1 MAEQLNT
8 ERVRTAT
15 RGILSRFYTSPY
27 ELPVNEHKYGQLPSC
42 KGTHDGSYQYPQE
55 EHRCD
60 AYFTCQNGNAKGIK
74 CPGTQLFDVNTG
86 SCQEGKNID
95 CYI

>member
-1 MAEQLNT
+1 M
-8 ERVRTAT
+8 
-15 RGILSRFYTSPY
+15 
-27 ELPVNEHKYGQLPSC
+27 NEHKYGRLPSC

-95 CYI
+95 CYIL

>member
-1 MAEQLNT
+1 MPE
-8 ERVRTAT
+8 
-15 RGILSRFYTSPY
+15 
-27 ELPVNEHKYGQLPSC
+27 NEHKYGHIPSC
-42 KGTHDGSYQYPQE
+42 KGKNDGSYQYPQE

-60 AYFTCQNGNAKGIK
+60 AYFTCQNGNAQGIK

-95 CYI
+95 CYIL